1 MGTSDEQ
8 AVRKTVEQFLAAA
21 GSYDLDAIE
30 RMVLPNANVGWV
42 SLSDGKWTSSTMSIQ
57 EWIAQTRSRSNPRI
71 YTEPVTN
78 WTVHVDGGRLAFARA
93 DAVLFVGDSAE
104 RRNIDYFTLIK
115 TDGAWK
121 FLSLSY
127 LGRPAESE

>member
-1 MGTSDEQ
+1 MDKSDEP
-8 AVRKTVEQFLAAA
+8 AVRKTVEKFLGAA
-21 GSYDLDAIE
+21 GSNDLDAIE

-42 SLSDGKWTSSTMSIQ
+42 SLSDGKWTSGTMSIQ
-57 EWIAQTRSRSNPRI
+57 EWVAEARSRSNPTI

-78 WTVHVDGGRLAFARA
+78 WTVHVDGGRLAFVRA
-93 DAVLFVGDSAE
+93 DALWVVGNSAE

-127 LGRPAESE
+127 LGRPTESE